1 MSWMDEG
8 WFADYAAALQQNP
21 PLYAI
26 VNKKMPFY
34 FDKVYFLVPANRIKH
49 ERMMQFL
56 YNHYVVEGQTPSYL
70 IYRRVH

>member
-1 MSWMDEG
+1 
-8 WFADYAAALQQNP
+8 
-21 PLYAI
+21 
-26 VNKKMPFY
+26 
-34 FDKVYFLVPANRIKH
+34 LVPANRIKH